1 MILLW
6 LNFLNIFLALHLE
19 KIILTNFKNY
29 AARSFEFNAKLN
41 AFVGLNGVGKTNV
54 LDAVYF
60 LCVCKSYFLNI
71 DSDLILRGGDFF
83 RLEGHFNR
91 AEKKQQIVAKVQV
104 RKRKVFEKN
113 SVPYPSLSEHI
124 GFLPVVMIAPDDIE
138 LVREGS
144 EERRKFLDIAL
155 CQIDNQYLTQL
166 NFYNKLLEQRNA
178 TLKQQAQISREACM
192 QLLDI
197 YDTQMQGATNYIFEK
212 RRIFI
217 ENFEP
222 IFNKF
227 YEQISNDREKVICR
241 YESQLNEMPFLK
253 LMQQNR
259 QRDLAVERTF
269 GGIHR
274 DNLGF
279 EMNGVPLKKFGSQGQ
294 TKSFVVALK
303 LAQYELLTKG
313 IFNNNIETPILLLDD
328 IFDKL
333 DEQRVLNLLKLIE
346 NQAFGQIFLTDTSP
360 ERVANIVENLGI
372 DATVFHLDTSS
383 NTEGGVLES

>member
-6 LNFLNIFLALHLE
+6 LNFLNNFLALHLE

-259 QRDLAVERTF
+259 QRDLVVERTF

>member
-6 LNFLNIFLALHLE
+6 LNFLNHFLALHLE

-83 RLEGHFNR
+83 RLEGHFYR

-197 YDTQMQGATNYIFEK
+197 YDTQMQGAANYIFEK